1 MSNSLRPHGLYPAK
15 LLCPWTFPGKTT
27 GVGCHFPLQ
36 GHLPNPGRFKEC
48 FIGNETLSSEP
59 LGCRNLFAAGG
70 GLVTLS
76 CPTLVTPPMDCSPP
90 GFSVYGISQA
100 RILMWVVHFM
110 EVEILQELLKHDTE
124 TRSEQ
129 SL

>member
-1 MSNSLRPHGLYPAK
+1 MSNSLRPHGLIPAR

-36 GHLPNPGRFKEC
+36 GHLPSPGRFEEC
-48 FIGNETLSSEP
+48 FIANETLSSEP
-59 LGCRNLFAAGG
+59 SGCHNLFAAGG

-76 CPTLVTPPMDCSPP
+76 RPSLVTPMDCSPP
-90 GFSVYGISQA
+90 GSSVYGISQA
-100 RILMWVVHFM
+100 KILTWVVNFM

-124 TRSEQ
+124 TWSERS
-129 SL
+129 L